1 MNIFERVLA
10 LAEERSVSK
19 VTLRKSC
26 DIPQSTWG
34 TWAKANPSSIPSE
47 YVVSIARYFNIT
59 TDELL
64 TGEKP
69 RLDLSDVQRR
79 LIDGFDKLDWDG
91 QQIVLA
97 ALVTELRRMEGEKDG
112 EPKA

>member
-10 LAEERSVSK
+10 LAEARKVST

-47 YVVSIARYFNIT
+47 YVASIARYFDIT

-64 TGEKP
+64 TGERPK
-69 RLDLSDVQRR
+69 LDLSDVQRR
-79 LIDGFDKLDWDG
+79 LIDGFDMLDWDG

-97 ALVTELRRMEGEKDG
+97 TLVTERRRMEGGKDG